1 MLLFELLRIIL
12 ASMKNI
18 YEIDG
23 VKPVIDP
30 SSYIHPTAVII
41 GSVQIGKNCYIGP
54 NASIRGDYGTIIFEN
69 GVNFQDQCVAHGFPN
84 GITRIKEN
92 GHISHGAVI
101 HGCTI
106 GKNTMV
112 GIQSVIMDNAEI
124 GDECM
129 IATLSYIKPNFKAPN
144 RSIIAGIPA
153 EIKRQVTDKEI
164 NWKTKGTALYQ
175 QLAVRSLASLKT
187 CEPLID
193 VEQQKKLDIG
203 GFKPLK

>member
-1 MLLFELLRIIL
+1 MQ
-12 ASMKNI
+12 NI

-23 VKPVIDP
+23 VIPVIDP
-30 SSYIHPTAVII
+30 SSFIHPSAVII

-54 NASIRGDYGTIIFEN
+54 NASIRGDYGTIIFED
-69 GVNFQDQCVAHGFPN
+69 GVNFQDMCVAHGFPE
-84 GITRIKEN
+84 GTTLIKEN

-112 GIQSVIMDNAEI
+112 GIQSVVMDNAII

-129 IATLSYIKPNFKAPN
+129 IAALSYIKPSFVAPA

-153 EIKRQVTDKEI
+153 EVKRTVTDKEI
-164 NWKTKGTALYQ
+164 TWKTQGTELYQ
-175 QLAVRSLASLKT
+175 DLAQRSLKSMKKCQPIT
-187 CEPLID
+187 DPL
-193 VEQQKKLDIG
+193 QQKALSIKK
-203 GFKPLK
+203 FKPLK

>member
-1 MLLFELLRIIL
+1 
-12 ASMKNI
+12 MKNI

-23 VKPVIDP
+23 VKPVIHP
-30 SSYIHPTAVII
+30 TSYIHPTAVII
-41 GSVQIGKNCYIGP
+41 GAVQIGKHCYIGP
-54 NASIRGDYGTIIFEN
+54 NASIRGDYGLIVIED
-69 GVNFQDQCVAHGFPN
+69 GVNFQDMCVAHGFPN
-84 GITRIKEN
+84 GETRIKEN

-112 GIQSVIMDNAEI
+112 GIQTVIMDNAQI

-129 IATLSYIKPNFKAPN
+129 IAALSYIKPNFKAPD

-164 NWKTKGTALYQ
+164 KWKTQGTALYQ
-175 QLAVRSLASLKT
+175 QLAQRSLASLKN
-187 CEPLID
+187 CVPLT
-193 VEQQKKLDIG
+193 ETSKQKKLNIESFD
-203 GFKPLK
+203 PLK

>member
-1 MLLFELLRIIL
+1 MQ
-12 ASMKNI
+12 NI

-30 SSYIHPTAVII
+30 SSFIHPSAVII

-54 NASIRGDYGTIIFEN
+54 NASIRGDYGTIIFED
-69 GVNFQDQCVAHGFPN
+69 GVNFQDMCVAHGFPE
-84 GITRIKEN
+84 GTTLIKEN
-92 GHISHGAVI
+92 GHVSHGAVI

-112 GIQSVIMDNAEI
+112 GIQSVIMDNADI

-129 IATLSYIKPNFKAPN
+129 IAALSYVKPGFHAPS

-153 EIKRQVTDKEI
+153 EVKRTVTDKEI
-164 NWKTKGTALYQ
+164 TWKTRGTELYQ
-175 QLAVRSLASLKT
+175 ELAKRSLSSMKN
-187 CEPLID
+187 CQPLTD
-193 VEQQKKLDIG
+193 PQLQKPLRIRT
-203 GFKPLK
+203 FKPLK

>member
-1 MLLFELLRIIL
+1 
-12 ASMKNI
+12 MKNI

-30 SSYIHPTAVII
+30 SSYVHPTAVII

-54 NASIRGDYGTIIFEN
+54 NASIRGDYGTIIFED
-69 GVNFQDQCVAHGFPN
+69 GVNFQDLCVAHGFPN

-112 GIQSVIMDNAEI
+112 GIGSVVMDNAEI

-129 IATLSYIKPNFKAPN
+129 IAALSYIKPNFKAPK

-153 EIKRQVTDKEI
+153 VVKREVSDKEI
-164 NWKTKGTALYQ
+164 KWKTNGTALYQ
-175 QLAVRSLASLKT
+175 QLTQRSLDSLKT
-187 CEPLID
+187 CEPLTD
-193 VEQQKKLDIG
+193 NSLQKKLNLEN
-203 GFKPLK
+203 FSPLK

>member
-1 MLLFELLRIIL
+1 
-12 ASMKNI
+12 MKNI

-30 SSYIHPTAVII
+30 SSYVHPTAVII

-54 NASIRGDYGTIIFEN
+54 NASIRGDYGTIILED
-69 GVNFQDQCVAHGFPN
+69 GVNFQDLCIAHGFPN
-84 GITRIKEN
+84 AITLLKEN
-92 GHISHGAVI
+92 SHISHGAVI

-112 GIQSVIMDNAEI
+112 GIQSVIMDKANI

-129 IATLSYIKPNFKAPN
+129 VAALSYIKPNFHAPN

-153 EIKRQVTDKEI
+153 EVKRQVSEGEI
-164 NWKTKGTALYQ
+164 TWKTQGTALYQ
-175 QLAVRSLASLKT
+175 QLTKRCLHSLKP
-187 CEPLID
+187 CEALTD
-193 VEQQKKLDIG
+193 VELQKHLNIEE
-203 GFKPLK
+203 FKPLK

>member
-1 MLLFELLRIIL
+1 
-12 ASMKNI
+12 MKNI

-30 SSYIHPTAVII
+30 STYVHPTAVII

-54 NASIRGDYGTIIFEN
+54 NASIRGDYGTIIFED
-69 GVNFQDQCVAHGFPN
+69 GVNFQDMCVAHGFPN
-84 GITRIKEN
+84 GITLIKKN

-106 GKNTMV
+106 GENTMV
-112 GIQSVIMDNAEI
+112 GIQAVVMDNAEI
-124 GDECM
+124 GNECM
-129 IATLSYIKPNFKAPN
+129 IAALSYIKPNFKAPN

-175 QLAVRSLASLKT
+175 QLAERSLTSLKP
-187 CEPLID
+187 CEPLTDIK
-193 VEQQKKLDIG
+193 QQQNLVIPE
-203 GFKPLK
+203 FKPLK

>member
-1 MLLFELLRIIL
+1 
-12 ASMKNI
+12 MKNI

-30 SSYIHPTAVII
+30 SSYVHPTAVII

-54 NASIRGDYGTIIFEN
+54 NASIRGDYGTIIFEK
-69 GVNFQDQCVAHGFPN
+69 GVNFQDGCIAHGFPD
-84 GITRIKEN
+84 GITLIKEN

-112 GIQSVIMDNAEI
+112 GIQSVIMDNAQI
-124 GDECM
+124 GDKCM
-129 IATLSYIKPNFKAPN
+129 IAALSYIKPNFKAPD

-153 EIKRQVTDKEI
+153 VVKRQVTDKEI
-164 NWKTKGTALYQ
+164 QWKTNGTKLYQ
-175 QLAVRSLASLKT
+175 QLTERSLDSLKP
-187 CEPLID
+187 CKPLTNKNK
-193 VEQQKKLDIG
+193 Q
-203 GFKPLK
+203 KPLKIDSFNPL

>member
-1 MLLFELLRIIL
+1 
-12 ASMKNI
+12 MKNI

-54 NASIRGDYGTIIFEN
+54 NASIRGDYGTIIFED
-69 GVNFQDQCVAHGFPN
+69 GVNFQDMCVAHGFPN

-129 IATLSYIKPNFKAPN
+129 IAALSYIKPNFKAPN

-153 EIKRQVTDKEI
+153 VVKREVTDKEI
-164 NWKTKGTALYQ
+164 EWKTNGTKLYQ
-175 QLAVRSLASLKT
+175 QLADRSIDSLKP
-187 CEPLID
+187 CEPLTD
-193 VEQQKKLDIG
+193 KNQQKSFNIDS
-203 GFKPLK
+203 FKPL